1 MIKGNLAHNSY
12 LVLISC
18 LLDMI
23 KNSITEK
30 SGEKK
35 YMLLQGKE
43 NQILDPLYILGFPIS
58 VLLTSLKGEFPLNKK
73 ECLCV
78 ITICMSNQIT
88 KKI

>member
-1 MIKGNLAHNSY
+1 
-12 LVLISC
+12 
-18 LLDMI
+18 MI

-30 SGEKK
+30 SEKRN

-43 NQILDPLYILGFPIS
+43 NQILDTLYILGFPIS
-58 VLLTSLKGEFPLNKK
+58 VLPTSLKGEFPLNKM

-88 KKI
+88 KKK